1 MNRKNNTGNNKAL
14 LFSVISG
21 LCFAAVL
28 AVIYLIASFALDK
41 FNVVF
46 LAVSVVLGFIIGV
59 ISDKIAY
66 SLEKDRIVKI
76 FEASGKIEITEGYDQ
91 NYIAQLK
98 HDLQKYPHLTAFYLS
113 LAWAYVVN
121 GDTEAAAEVLN
132 GTEKSRFIQ
141 NPDGAWFYYS
151 LLVHLYEI
159 QNDKEKIKEV
169 YTEGL
174 PYIKPYL
181 NEPQAKLACAIY
193 EMACEN
199 YDKCIEIIGGKIAQS
214 SLPAQQFAVI
224 CAYYKA
230 VCMIKTGK
238 TAEAENALSE
248 ISDNYATDFYKHRVT
263 ELLNSLQ
270 EMKIN
275 ETIS

>member
-1 MNRKNNTGNNKAL
+1 M
-14 LFSVISG
+14 
-21 LCFAAVL
+21 
-28 AVIYLIASFALDK
+28 
-41 FNVVF
+41 
-46 LAVSVVLGFIIGV
+46 
-59 ISDKIAY
+59 
-66 SLEKDRIVKI
+66 
-76 FEASGKIEITEGYDQ
+76 
-91 NYIAQLK
+91 
-98 HDLQKYPHLTAFYLS
+98 
-113 LAWAYVVN
+113 AWAYVVN

-132 GTEKSRFIQ
+132 GTEKSRLIQ

-159 QNDKEKIKEV
+159 QNDKDKLKEI

-174 PYIKPYL
+174 PYITPNL
-181 NEPQAKLACAIY
+181 NEPQAKLAYAIY

-199 YDKCIEIIGGKIAQS
+199 YDKCIEIIGGKIVPS

-230 VCMIKTGK
+230 VCMMKTGK
-238 TAEAENALSE
+238 AAEAENALSE
-248 ISDNYATDFYKHRVT
+248 ISDHYATDFYKHRVT
-263 ELLNSLQ
+263 ELLKSLQ